1 MRLAVLS
8 NTELHPAV
16 NWTTLGPPLLEPLA
30 AYPGAHLIAPPP
42 FRWDRR
48 SDWLAAVRRYL
59 RSDTV
64 FWMQSSS
71 RPELPLWALSAIKPT
86 MRRSA
91 FVVDA
96 WRPALTKIG
105 SHFASSYGRW
115 ALLERVSET
124 PRVLALAE
132 AHRRAEGP
140 KPTSPVDAKP
150 RSQPDAVR
158 TILAA

>member
-86 MRRSA
+86 IRRSA

-105 SHFASSYGRW
+105 
-115 ALLERVSET
+115 
-124 PRVLALAE
+124 VLAVTQRLTRISKQRIGTWF
-132 AHRRAEGP
+132 RRTGSGGAVPSTRG
-140 KPTSPVDAKP
+140 S
-150 RSQPDAVR
+150 RSGAGR
-158 TILAA
+158 RCA